1 MTTATARPG
10 EAAMTSTNEAEGSE
24 VEHTISP
31 DEVESIL
38 ADHGYDVSEHELA
51 DGTVVLRISDPESGV
66 VIRGVIEGEI
76 LFLTMSCMSLP
87 RAKISA
93 DLMGRMLASDNGI
106 STSSFQ
112 LYERGDGMVAIT
124 LNNFCKLQALGADD
138 TDDILSCV
146 EFLMVDVMT
155 ARELVGEIV

>member
-1 MTTATARPG
+1 MTTATASPEG
-10 EAAMTSTNEAEGSE
+10 AASMEDPV
-24 VEHTISP
+24 VEHEITP

-38 ADHGYDVSEHELA
+38 ADNGYDVSEHALA
-51 DGTVVLRISDPESGV
+51 DGTPVLRISDPESGV
-66 VIRGVIEGEI
+66 VIRGVLEGEI

-87 RAKISA
+87 KAKITP

-112 LYERGDGMVAIT
+112 LYERPDGSVAIT
-124 LNNFCKLQALGADD
+124 LNNFCKLQELGDD
-138 TDDILSCV
+138 DRDDILSCV

-155 ARELVGEIV
+155 ARELIGDRL